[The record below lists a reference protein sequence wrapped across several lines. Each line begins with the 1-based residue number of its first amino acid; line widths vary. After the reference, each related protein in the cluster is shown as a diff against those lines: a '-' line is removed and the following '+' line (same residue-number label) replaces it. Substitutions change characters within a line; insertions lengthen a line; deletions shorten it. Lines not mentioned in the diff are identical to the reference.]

1 MRGVARMSAST
12 SSGWSISRP
21 MPWQLHDRRLDAA
34 STRRGKVRQEA
45 VVAETQRHHQ
55 GRRAQHR
62 VRAALVAR
70 GNDSERWRRSA
81 RRDDRGYFRCRD
93 ARNITGHGQHCF
105 PALCR
110 KDTRH
115 GGDRAGVAVACA
127 VRHDAGAVASS
138 QFRRE
143 RIERVDHDSRQRCL
157 GECRKHVLQHRRSQR
172 LTLLRCK
179 QWGQALLGAG
189 EFLHRHRRPDF
200 RCHRS
205 RRSTRAAPRTMRAS
219 ASRSARVLIS
229 VCPSVTLAL
238 MPAT

>member
-1 MRGVARMSAST
+1 MRGVAHKRAST
-12 SSGWSISRP
+12 SSGWSISKP
-21 MPWQLHDRRLDAA
+21 IPGNFTTVGSMA
-34 STRRGKVRQEA
+34 
-45 VVAETQRHHQ
+45 
-55 GRRAQHR
+55 RA
-62 VRAALVAR
+62 RAAAR
-70 GNDSERWRRSA
+70 CGRKLSSPKRSGIT
-81 RRDDRGYFRCRD
+81 RGGEQSTAFEPRSSRAGTIVSDGDGRLAVMTAAISGCRD
-93 ARNITGHGQHCF
+93 ARNIARHSQHCF

-110 KDTRH
+110 KDTCH

-127 VRHDAGAVASS
+127 VRHDAGAVASG

-143 RIERVDHDSRQRCL
+143 WIERVDHDSRQRCL
-157 GECRKHVLQHRRSQR
+157 GECRQHVLQHRRSQR
-172 LTLLRCK
+172 LALLRCQ

-189 EFLHRHRRPDF
+189 EFLHRHRRPDI